1 MKPLPALASLLAVTF
16 ALSPAAVAQ
25 QGLTPKQQWQLWQ
38 QQQAQQGKAPQPQP
52 QAKAKRPVAAAAG
65 SAWSSSTRGSGG
77 VRFQGGNADPLVS
90 GAVTLNGFNTG
101 ANSGTASVIL
111 SSSNPYRMTGTWAI
125 NGPVTAALRLTPVG
139 NTGAISGTLTMGQDR
154 QGNPILGSI
163 SLAGTMGG
171 QRFNASY
178 TPQ

>member
-1 MKPLPALASLLAVTF
+1 MKHLPTLASLLAIAF

-38 QQQAQQGKAPQPQP
+38 QQQAQQGKAVP
-52 QAKAKRPVAAAAG
+52 QAKAKRPVAAPAG

-77 VRFQGGNADPLVS
+77 VRFQGGNPDPLVS

-139 NTGAISGTLTMGQDR
+139 NTGAISGTLTMGQDN
-154 QGNPILGSI
+154 QGNPILASI
-163 SLAGTMGG
+163 NLAGTMGG

-178 TPQ
+178 TPR